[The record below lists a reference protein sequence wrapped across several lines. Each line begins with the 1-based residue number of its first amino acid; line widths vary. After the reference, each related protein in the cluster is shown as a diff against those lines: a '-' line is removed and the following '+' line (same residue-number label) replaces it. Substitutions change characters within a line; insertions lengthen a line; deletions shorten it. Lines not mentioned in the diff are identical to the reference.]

1 MSYDDRIGAGVE
13 VYYAPPKDVPK
24 EVTIYRDGRL
34 LEIDCWRFPT
44 GPTGEERK
52 GGGKRGKV
60 TEFSAQSRLRL
71 VRAVCKLAIVPEHCL
86 FVTLTYPAEFPTE
99 AAEINAHFAAM
110 VKRLKRSF
118 PGVSGYAKVEPQ
130 KRGAPHWH
138 LLLFGDRFSR
148 AKVEALRRWMARAWY
163 EVVGS
168 GDLKHFRAGTQVKVP
183 TTVNGTM
190 AYLCKYLGKT
200 CTGLPPGLRY
210 WRVINRK
217 DLPVSE
223 TIKVELSE
231 AEGIQLKRLLLRL
244 VRSHARQGQVRRLKK
259 QVGRNAPWQLIMGHV
274 GLKGGKHREPLP
286 KHVLAVLRHD
296 ARKGWRGATFGPA
309 VIASGSELLRLVH
322 CAMGFVGPTGAG
334 PNLDL
339 RPF

>member
-1 MSYDDRIGAGVE
+1 MSHVGQTGAGVE

-34 LEIDCWRFPT
+34 LEIDSWRFPT

-60 TEFSAQSRLRL
+60 VEFSAQSRLRL
-71 VRAVCKLAIVPEHCL
+71 IRALCKLAIVPEHCL

-99 AAEINAHFAAM
+99 AAEIKAHFAAM
-110 VKRLKRSF
+110 VKRLKRSL
-118 PGVSGYAKVEPQ
+118 PGISGYAKVEPQ

-138 LLLFGDRFSR
+138 LLLFGERFSR
-148 AKVEALRRWMARAWY
+148 AKVEALRRWMAKGWY

-168 GDLKHFRAGTQVKVP
+168 GDPKHFRAGTQVKVP

-217 DLPVSE
+217 ELPVSE
-223 TIKVELSE
+223 TVKVELSV
-231 AEGIQLKRLLLRL
+231 AEGIRLKRLLRRL

-259 QVGRNAPWQLIMGHV
+259 LVSRNVPWQLFMGHS
-274 GLKGGKHREPLP
+274 GLRGGRHREPLP
-286 KHVLAVLRHD
+286 KLVLAVFRRD
-296 ARKGWRGATFGPA
+296 ACKGWRGDSFGRA
-309 VIASGSELLRLVH
+309 VIATGCELLRLVN
-322 CAMGFVGPTGAG
+322 CAVGFVGQPADA
-334 PNLDL
+334 PNLEL